1 MSISRFNTVRSKWCA
16 LPALGLV
23 VISLIPQI
31 HFWSVRGSQWH
42 GAYAMQQGD
51 ETYYSAYINA
61 LIDGRPRRTD
71 PARGQDDS
79 PKAPLPESLF
89 SIQFIPPY
97 AIAFF
102 AREFGAS
109 ASTAF
114 IVLMGAAAFLASL
127 SVFWL
132 LASVT
137 GDNKLAAAGVLIVL
151 CLGALAAG
159 QGWIGIIFRPGAR
172 FSGLPFLRR
181 YLPSAPFPLFFVF
194 CTLIWRALT
203 TTTKRNAIVSGG
215 LAGLI
220 FAVLIFSYFYLW
232 TAAAAWFVCIV
243 LLWLL
248 LRPHE
253 WRSITRLCISAGFPV
268 ILALAFYFYLLS
280 HLPPALGKTQVLTL
294 ERWPDFLR
302 VPELIGILIL
312 VLLILSVRRK
322 KLSPSQPIT
331 IFAASF
337 ALLPF
342 LVFNQ
347 QVLTGRS
354 VQPYHYEVFI
364 ANYAVLMGLVLT
376 VKLLRPDLSRRP
388 LIVMA
393 SLCFVWGVI
402 EVNQPFKERS
412 TFDVTNDQT
421 VPVLL
426 RLKELAYEDGT
437 WVGLREKGQTP
448 ALVFSPQTEISR
460 LLPTWAP
467 QGSLLQ
473 IGSASFQSLSVGES
487 RNAIFTHF
495 YYCGRSPEFVRELLN
510 DRVKDLLLT
519 YYTKSTLFGP
529 ERVLAFLGTDFQP
542 IRQDEIESE
551 VLNYKAFVDSFS
563 RDQVVQRSI
572 TYAVTLSDGEF
583 DFSHIDLWYERD
595 AGARVGVYV
604 LYHLRPRTD
613 K

>member
-1 MSISRFNTVRSKWCA
+1 
-16 LPALGLV
+16 
-23 VISLIPQI
+23 
-31 HFWSVRGSQWH
+31 
-42 GAYAMQQGD
+42 MQQGD

-97 AIAFF
+97 AIAFL
-102 AREFGAS
+102 ARVFGAS
-109 ASTAF
+109 ASAAF
-114 IVLMGAAAFLASL
+114 IVLMGAAALLAGL

-137 GDNKLAAAGVLIVL
+137 GDNRLAAAGVLFVL

-181 YLPSAPFPLFFVF
+181 YLPSAPFPLFFAF

-203 TTTKRNAIVSGG
+203 AATKRSALVSGG
-215 LAGLI
+215 LAGLT
-220 FAVLIFSYFYLW
+220 FGALIFSYFYLW
-232 TAAAAWFVCIV
+232 TAAAAWFACIA

-253 WRSITRLCISAGFPV
+253 RRNIIYLAIAAGLPV
-268 ILALAFYFYLLS
+268 ILALIFYVYLLS
-280 HLPPALGKTQVLTL
+280 HLPPALGKTQVLTFA
-294 ERWPDFLR
+294 RWPDFFR
-302 VPELIGILIL
+302 VPELLGAITLALI
-312 VLLILSVRRK
+312 VLSARRQ
-322 KLSPSQPIT
+322 KLSLGQPIT
-331 IFAASF
+331 IFAAAF

-354 VQPYHYEVFI
+354 IQPYHYEIFI
-364 ANYAVLMGLVLT
+364 ANYAALIGLVLSL
-376 VKLLRPDLSRRP
+376 KLLRPEISRRA

-393 SLCFVWGVI
+393 SLCFIWGLI

-421 VPVLL
+421 IPVLL
-426 RLKELAYEDGT
+426 RLKELAPEDGT
-437 WVGLREKGQTP
+437 WVGLRENGHTP
-448 ALVFSPQTEISR
+448 ALVFSPQTEVSR

-473 IGSASFQSLSVGES
+473 IGSAAFQSLSVAER

-495 YYCGRSPEFVRELLN
+495 YYSGRDPEFVRYLLN
-510 DRVKDLLLT
+510 DRVRDLLLT

-529 ERVLAFLGTDFQP
+529 DRVLTFLVSDYQP
-542 IRQDEIESE
+542 IRQDEIENE

-563 RDQVVQRSI
+563 LDQVVQRPIAYAI
-572 TYAVTLSDGEF
+572 TLADGSF
-583 DFSHIDLWYERD
+583 DFSHVDTWYERD
-595 AGARVGVYV
+595 AGVQVGVYV
-604 LYHLRPRTD
+604 LYKLRVRTD